1 MPGTLLRSIFPGDE
15 PAVSALRA
23 QLLQAASTPGLT
35 TLVLQGPPGTGKTTI
50 ARAIAAARMLTMVDH
65 SRLPFS
71 RERLIGDVRRG
82 RPLKWYRDLSLA
94 GLSPTLADVQLFGV
108 VKSYATDVKP
118 RIGIF
123 ERAMTGSL
131 KEFDEEPHRKIVERE
146 TKVDIIPRLTG
157 GVVLLDEIGDL
168 NAELQAKLLRVLNG
182 EVQYRMG
189 GEGNNDFGLSFRGL
203 VVLATWRELGD
214 QVLRPDLRQRLLQNH
229 VQVPSLSEY
238 STETRRLFL
247 ASVAEDLRQVALEEL
262 AHLNDCEPE
271 NESLAGPSPDWRSS
285 LEKSTRFKLAPE
297 VVDHLASAN
306 WQRLGEFR
314 GMRAVLRRMMNGMS
328 AQDAILATEAV
339 ADGDLQNT
347 QVCEPAREDD
357 SATLLNDITM
367 LIRAAKAGAS
377 LSANWGAWKRAW
389 AARLYEQLRSD
400 GTVAMKM
407 LSSAG
412 IDADTIKQY
421 RAQLKNLKRDAASG
435 PGDPERS

>member
-1 MPGTLLRSIFPGDE
+1 MPGGLLKSLFPGEE
-15 PAVSALRA
+15 PAVAALRA
-23 QLLQAASTPGLT
+23 QLLQAVSTPGLT

-50 ARAIAAARMLTMVDH
+50 ARAIAGARMLAMVDH
-65 SRLPFS
+65 ARLPFS
-71 RERLIGDVRRG
+71 PERLIDDVRRG

-108 VKSYATDVKP
+108 VKSYATGVKP

-131 KEFDEEPHRKIVERE
+131 KEFDEEPHRRLVERE
-146 TKVDIIPRLTG
+146 ARADIIPWLTG

-182 EVQYRMG
+182 EVQYRLG
-189 GEGNNDFGLSFRGL
+189 GEGNNDFGFSFRGL
-203 VVLATWRELGD
+203 VVLATWRKLGD
-214 QVLRPDLRQRLLQNH
+214 QVLRADLRQRLLQNH

-238 STETRRLFL
+238 SPETRRLFL
-247 ASVAEDLRQVALEEL
+247 ASVAEDLRQVAAEEL
-262 AHLNDCEPE
+262 AHLDECEPE
-271 NESLAGPSPDWRSS
+271 NGALAGPSPDWRST
-285 LEKSTRFKLAPE
+285 LEKSIRFKLAPE
-297 VVDHLASAN
+297 VVDHLVGAN

-314 GMRAVLRRMMNGMS
+314 GMRAILRRMMNGMS

-339 ADGDLQNT
+339 VAHDLQAT
-347 QVCEPAREDD
+347 QACESEKDGD
-357 SATLLNDITM
+357 SATLLDDINM

-377 LSANWGAWKRAW
+377 LSAAWGTLRREW
-389 AARLYEQLRSD
+389 ATRLYDQLRSD
-400 GTVAMKM
+400 GTIAMQM

-412 IDADTIKQY
+412 IDADTIKRY

-435 PGDPERS
+435 SAESEQS